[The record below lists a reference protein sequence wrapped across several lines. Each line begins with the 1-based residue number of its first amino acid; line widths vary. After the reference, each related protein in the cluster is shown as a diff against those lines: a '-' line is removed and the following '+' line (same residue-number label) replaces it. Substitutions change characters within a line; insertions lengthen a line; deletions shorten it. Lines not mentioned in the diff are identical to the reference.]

1 VALDVLLRNGK
12 IPDLLTPFVAQM
24 VYQGVDTDE
33 LDKLLSVEKLTE
45 QSTEMLELIDAVVCA
60 AFVEPRIVEEPQ
72 EDDEISIADVELWQI
87 GVRSFRWRFC
97 QRTTCAGFCSDKRQV
112 WSLYRTATA
121 TSQRPSSLVQIED
134 AWAAFQ
140 FDSAVVFFG
149 NAIEGAAQETVWVGS
164 EKDKRLEPKYTMSQ
178 LLDAD
183 FRLPSPESKG
193 QEDGLAA
200 LKAMARNVRGVK
212 LHKVD

>member
-1 VALDVLLRNGK
+1 
-12 IPDLLTPFVAQM
+12 
-24 VYQGVDTDE
+24 
-33 LDKLLSVEKLTE
+33 
-45 QSTEMLELIDAVVCA
+45 
-60 AFVEPRIVEEPQ
+60 
-72 EDDEISIADVELWQI
+72 
-87 GVRSFRWRFC
+87 
-97 QRTTCAGFCSDKRQV
+97 
-112 WSLYRTATA
+112 
-121 TSQRPSSLVQIED
+121 
-134 AWAAFQ
+134 
-140 FDSAVVFFG
+140 VVFFG